1 MNSRTLDLL
10 ADTFVG
16 TIFAVDRFAARILKG
31 WFTVSDLIIRGPK
44 HRTAEP
50 ESWDSFLAEARAFVE
65 ATDTEGRA

>member
-31 WFTVSDLIIRGPK
+31 WFTVSDLIVRGPK
-44 HRTAEP
+44 
-50 ESWDSFLAEARAFVE
+50 
-65 ATDTEGRA
+65 